1 MGKFKQK
8 KSSKI
13 KFLKFKFLF
22 IILLVLNSY
31 NLQSE
36 ENELQNLTFNFN
48 NADLDVVVKNISEIL
63 KKPIIVDPKIKGKIT
78 LISSGSIKKENVY
91 SFIVDLLRVQGFA
104 LIKAS
109 DYYLLVKDTNIN
121 SFSSFTENEPNLQK
135 DNSNLD
141 VETRIFEI
149 KHELSKDLVSTLK
162 PLVTKNQLIVS
173 NDSNN
178 SIIITD
184 YSKNLINYKKL

>member
-22 IILLVLNSY
+22 IILLVLNSH
-31 NLQSE
+31 NLQSA
-36 ENELQNLTFNFN
+36 ENDLQNLTFNFN

-78 LISSGSIKKENVY
+78 LISSGSIRKENVY

-135 DNSNLD
+135 
-141 VETRIFEI
+141 I
-149 KHELSKDLVSTLK
+149 
-162 PLVTKNQLIVS
+162 IV
-173 NDSNN
+173 
-178 SIIITD
+178 I
-184 YSKNLINYKKL
+184 LM